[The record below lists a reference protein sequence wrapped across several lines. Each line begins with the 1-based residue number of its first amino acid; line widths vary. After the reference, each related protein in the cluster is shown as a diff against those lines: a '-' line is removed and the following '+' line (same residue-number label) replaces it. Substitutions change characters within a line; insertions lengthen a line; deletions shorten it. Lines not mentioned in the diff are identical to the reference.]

1 MAGMDTA
8 AMEALL
14 TDLLKEARAQGKQST
29 AMFIRLAKA
38 AGLDPKIIKEAE
50 SRLKELGDS
59 AEEAAVAQ
67 SKLGKAGNIVG
78 SLLADL
84 VGGLTST
91 VGNLVKFAASTLS
104 GKAQMSG
111 LFEAFKD
118 LPIIGTVASLFG
130 AIVKLQEENLQM
142 YRDLNA
148 SGINFGTSLSQLRV
162 DFLEMGL
169 TAESFTRL
177 MKDAGETLVTMGV
190 NATAGAKQLKAV
202 NKELLANHKG
212 LLNLGFSYE
221 QLNHLTLD
229 FAKVMGG
236 LSEQQQKDSKYT
248 AKLVAEYGKELDL
261 LSKITGKSREQIQKD
276 LEKQTQ
282 EANWEAFMASQDE
295 KTRLKLQKVLKDV
308 TAVYGEAGAQIAK
321 ARAMGLSVQGE
332 AGQMLFSMAT
342 GAGQSINQM
351 IDGAKDGSISVQQI
365 TEQSSQR
372 QARLQM
378 ELAKAYPQLA
388 ATLQALALAGDPV
401 AAQMQV
407 MPEVYA
413 RLKNANI
420 TTEEQMYR
428 LIEAEKIR
436 LKGIEDATAADQA
449 ELQAQLEA
457 EAALR
462 KLAVQL
468 GQALTPLISDLV
480 IPTLKLLSG
489 YTGQLAEAIKL
500 AIPKIMEFFRN
511 LSSPEGR
518 KIILDNIAEFLKDL
532 FGKIWELVKPS
543 WIGTAGKVAS
553 TAGYTLAGAGAGA
566 VTGATIGML
575 GGPGGAAVGAL
586 AGAITGLIAGIF
598 QNFTSREDGS
608 MGATG
613 QPFENFGAGTPAMLH
628 GTEGVFKPEQ
638 MAGLMSANTAET
650 LRTVA
655 QNLNTAE
662 MVAQL
667 KIIAENSRRTYDA
680 VLGISGDAFA

>member
-130 AIVKLQEENLQM
+130 AIVKLQEENFQI
-142 YRDLNA
+142 YKDLNA

-177 MKDAGETLVTMGV
+177 MKDTGETLVTMGV

-229 FAKVMGG
+229 FAKAMGG

-261 LSKITGKSREQIQKD
+261 LSKITGKSREQVQKD
-276 LEKQTQ
+276 LEKQTT
-282 EANWEAFMASQDE
+282 ESNWKAFMASQDV
-295 KTRLKLQKVLKDV
+295 KTGLKLQKVLKDV
-308 TAVYGEAGAQIAK
+308 IAVYGEAGGDIAK
-321 ARAMGLSVQGE
+321 ARAMGLAVQTE
-332 AGQMLFSMAT
+332 AGQLLFSMAT
-342 GAGQSINQM
+342 GAGQTINQM
-351 IDGAKDGSISVQQI
+351 VDSASDGSISVQQI

-372 QARLQM
+372 QAKLQM
-378 ELAKAYPQLA
+378 ELFKAYPQLA
-388 ATLQALALAGDPV
+388 SVFQALALQGDQTY
-401 AAQMQV
+401 AKLSV

-420 TTEEQMYR
+420 TSEEQLYQ

-449 ELQAQLEA
+449 ELQAQLQSE
-457 EAALR
+457 EQLR
-462 KLAVQL
+462 KLAVVL
-468 GQALTPLISDLV
+468 GQSLTPLIGGIV
-480 IPTLKLLSG
+480 IPTLNYLNAHLGKVIVTLR
-489 YTGQLAEAIKL
+489 EWV
-500 AIPKIMEFFRN
+500 PKIITFIEDLF
-511 LSSPEGR
+511 SPEGR
-518 KIILDNIAEFLKDL
+518 ERITRNIADFLKDL
-532 FGKIWELVKPS
+532 FGKIWDMVKPS
-543 WIGTAGKVAS
+543 WEDTAGKVAS

-608 MGATG
+608 IGATG

-628 GTEGVFKPEQ
+628 GTEGVFKPEHI
-638 MAGLMSANTAET
+638 AGLMSANTAET

>member
-8 AMEALL
+8 AMEVLL

-50 SRLKELGDS
+50 ARLKDLGDS
-59 AEEAAVAQ
+59 AETAATAQ
-67 SKLGKAGNIVG
+67 NKLGKVGSVVG
-78 SLLADL
+78 SLLSDL
-84 VGGLTST
+84 VGGLTAT

-111 LFEAFKD
+111 LFDAFKD

-130 AIVKLQEENLQM
+130 AIVKLQEENLQV
-142 YRDLNA
+142 YRDLNS
-148 SGINFGTSLSQLRV
+148 SGVNFGTSLSQLRV

-190 NATAGAKQLKAV
+190 TATAGAKQLKAV

-212 LLNLGFSYE
+212 LLSLGFSYE

-229 FAKVMGG
+229 YAKAMGG
-236 LSEQQQKDSKYT
+236 LSEQQQRDSKYT

-282 EANWEAFMASQDE
+282 ESNWKAFMASKDE
-295 KTRLKLQKVLKDV
+295 KTRLKLEKVLKDV
-308 TAVYGEAGAQIAK
+308 TAVYGEAGGDIAK
-321 ARAMGLSVQGE
+321 ARAMGFAVQSE
-332 AGQMLFSMAT
+332 AGQMLYSLAT
-342 GAGQSINQM
+342 NAGRSIDQM
-351 IDGAKDGSISVQQI
+351 IDSASNGSVSVKQI
-365 TEQSSQR
+365 EEESSRR
-372 QARLQM
+372 QAKLQM

-388 ATLQALALAGDPV
+388 SVFQALALQGDQTY
-401 AAQMQV
+401 AKISV

-413 RLKNANI
+413 RLTNANI
-420 TTEEQMYR
+420 TSEEQLYR
-428 LIEAEKIR
+428 VIEAEKIR
-436 LKGIEDATAADQA
+436 LKSIEDATAANQA
-449 ELQAQLEA
+449 ELQAQLASE
-457 EAALR
+457 EQLR
-462 KLAVQL
+462 KLAITL
-468 GQALTPLISDLV
+468 GQALSPLIAGIV
-480 IPTLKLLSG
+480 IPTLNYLNENLGKVIVTLRDWV
-489 YTGQLAEAIKL
+489 
-500 AIPKIMEFFRN
+500 PKIIQFINYLF
-511 LSSPEGR
+511 SPSGR
-518 KIILDNIAEFLKDL
+518 EKIMTDIAEFLKGL
-532 FGKIWELVKPS
+532 FGKIWEMVKPS
-543 WIGTAGKVAS
+543 WADTAGKVAS

-586 AGAITGLIAGIF
+586 AGAITGLIAGMF
-598 QNFTSREDGS
+598 QNFVSRDDGS
-608 MGATG
+608 LGATG
-613 QPFENFGAGTPAMLH
+613 QPFEDFGKGTPAMLH

-638 MAGLMSANTAET
+638 IAGLMSANTAET

>member
-50 SRLKELGDS
+50 ARLKDLGDS
-59 AEEAAVAQ
+59 AETAAVAQ
-67 SKLGKAGNIVG
+67 NRLGKAGNIVG
-78 SLLADL
+78 SLLSDL
-84 VGGLTST
+84 VGGLTAT

-130 AIVKLQEENLQM
+130 AILKLQEENLQV

-148 SGINFGTSLSQLRV
+148 SGVNFGTSLSQLRV

-190 NATAGAKQLKAV
+190 TATAGAKQLKAV

-229 FAKVMGG
+229 FAKAMGG

-261 LSKITGKSREQIQKD
+261 LSKITGKSREQVQKD
-276 LEKQTQ
+276 LEKQTT
-282 EANWEAFMASQDE
+282 ESNWKAFMASKDA
-295 KTRLKLQKVLKDV
+295 KTALKLEKVLKDV
-308 TAVYGEAGAQIAK
+308 TAVYGEAGGDIAK
-321 ARAMGLSVQGE
+321 ARAMGFAVQTE
-332 AGQMLFSMAT
+332 AGQLLFSMAT
-342 GAGQSINQM
+342 GAGQAINQM
-351 IDGAKDGSISVQQI
+351 VDSASDGSISVQQI
-365 TEQSSQR
+365 TEESSRR
-372 QARLQM
+372 QAKLQM
-378 ELAKAYPQLA
+378 ELFKAYPQLA
-388 ATLQALALAGDPV
+388 SVFQALALQGDQTY
-401 AAQMQV
+401 AKLSV

-413 RLKNANI
+413 RLTNANI
-420 TTEEQMYR
+420 TSEEQLYR

-436 LKGIEDATAADQA
+436 LKGIEDATAANQA
-449 ELQAQLEA
+449 ELQAQLQSE
-457 EAALR
+457 EQLR
-462 KLAVQL
+462 KLAVVLAQS
-468 GQALTPLISDLV
+468 LTPLIGGIV
-480 IPTLKLLSG
+480 IPTLNYLNENLGKVIVTLR
-489 YTGQLAEAIKL
+489 EWV
-500 AIPKIMEFFRN
+500 PKIITFIKDLF
-511 LSSPEGR
+511 SPEGR
-518 KIILDNIAEFLKDL
+518 ERITRDIAEFLKNL
-532 FGKIWELVKPS
+532 FGKIWDMVKPS
-543 WIGTAGKVAS
+543 WADTAGKVAS

-586 AGAITGLIAGIF
+586 AGAITGLIAGMF

-613 QPFENFGAGTPAMLH
+613 QPFENFGDGTPAMLH
-628 GTEGVFKPEQ
+628 GREGVFKPEQ
-638 MAGLMSANTAET
+638 IAGLMSANTAET

-655 QNLNTAE
+655 QNLNTSE

>member
-1 MAGMDTA
+1 MDTA

-29 AMFIRLAKA
+29 AMFVRLAKA

-50 SRLKELGDS
+50 ARLKELGDS
-59 AEEAAVAQ
+59 AETAAKEQ
-67 SKLGKAGNIVG
+67 SKLGKAGNVVG
-78 SLLADL
+78 SLLSDL
-84 VGGLTST
+84 VSGLTAT

-130 AIVKLQEENLQM
+130 AIVKLQEENLQV

-148 SGINFGTSLSQLRV
+148 SGINFGTKLSDLRV

-177 MKDAGETLVTMGV
+177 MKDAGETLVMMGV
-190 NATAGAKQLKAV
+190 NTTAGAKALKAV
-202 NKELLANHKG
+202 NKELILNHKG

-221 QLNHLTLD
+221 ELNHLTVG

-321 ARAMGLSVQGE
+321 ARAMGIAVQGE

-342 GAGQSINQM
+342 GAGQSINGM
-351 IDGAKDGSISVQQI
+351 IDNAKDGAISVQQI
-365 TEQSSQR
+365 ELESSRR

-388 ATLQALALAGDPV
+388 TTLQALALAGDPV

-420 TTEEQMYR
+420 TSEEQMYQ

-436 LKGIEDATAADQA
+436 LKGIADATAADQA
-449 ELQAQLEA
+449 QLQAQLDA

-462 KLAVQL
+462 KLAVTL
-468 GQALTPLISDLV
+468 GQALTPLVEQIV
-480 IPTLKLLSG
+480 IPTINLLNEHIGELS
-489 YTGQLAEAIKL
+489 TGIQKAV
-500 AIPKIMEFFRN
+500 PKIIEFMNDLF
-511 LSSPEGR
+511 SPTGR
-518 KIILDNIAEFLKDL
+518 EKILTNIAQFLKDL
-532 FGKIWELVKPS
+532 FSKIWDMVKPS
-543 WIGTAGKVAS
+543 QTTRNVATVGAYTAGGAALG
-553 TAGYTLAGAGAGA
+553 AGIGSFAGGVGALPGALIGAGAGLVSGLA
-566 VTGATIGML
+566 SLLIDSLTG
-575 GGPGGAAVGAL
+575 
-586 AGAITGLIAGIF
+586 
-598 QNFTSREDGS
+598 RESGS
-608 MGATG
+608 LGATG
-613 QPFENFGAGTPAMLH
+613 QPFENFGKGTPIVAH
-628 GTEGVFKPEQ
+628 GVEGVFRPEQ
-638 MAGLMSANTAET
+638 IADLMSGATAET

-680 VLGISGDAFA
+680 ISGISGDAFA